1 MTMDIFAFR
10 KQWRMTKARM
20 QATWFWRVFGVRA
33 MQKGWTKFLVAVAIM
48 AGFWSLFSYVQSLNP
63 VLRLEQLTKN
73 EGLLVHVYQPLRT
86 AHGSTIRIQTDSGEE
101 IAYRGSIFDITLLV
115 AAKGKRVTVWSQP
128 FYDLWWPF
136 YYERVWQIQEGA
148 QVLMSYESV
157 YQSRKSNKSS
167 HIWLAKHLLIL
178 TILSL
183 AIVALACHK
192 GATAE

>member
-48 AGFWSLFSYVQSLNP
+48 AGFWCVFFCVELLNP
-63 VLRLEQLTKN
+63 ILPLEQLTKN
-73 EGLLVHVYQPLRT
+73 EEVLVQVYKPLRT
-86 AHGSTIRIQTDSGEE
+86 AHDSAIRILTDSGEE
-101 IAYRGSIFDITLLV
+101 IAYRGSIYNKAALL
-115 AAKGKRVTVWSQP
+115 AAKGKRVTVWSQLYYR
-128 FYDLWWPF
+128 FWWPF
-136 YYERVWQIQEGA
+136 YFEQAWQVQEGE
-148 QVLMSYESV
+148 QVLISYENTYKGLLRYRPSDE
-157 YQSRKSNKSS
+157 
-167 HIWLAKHLLIL
+167 WLAKHLLIL

>member
-48 AGFWSLFSYVQSLNP
+48 AGFWSVFFYVELLNP
-63 VLRLEQLTKN
+63 ILPLEQLTKN
-73 EGLLVHVYQPLRT
+73 EGVLVQVYKPLRT
-86 AHGSTIRIQTDSGEE
+86 AHDSAIRILTDSGEE
-101 IAYRGSIFDITLLV
+101 IAYRGSIYNKAALL

-128 FYDLWWPF
+128 YYKFWWPF
-136 YYERVWQIQEGA
+136 YFEQAWQVQEGE
-148 QVLMSYESV
+148 QVLISYENTYKGLLRYRPSDE
-157 YQSRKSNKSS
+157 
-167 HIWLAKHLLIL
+167 WLAKHLLIL
-178 TILSL
+178 AILSL

-192 GATAE
+192 GETAE

>member
-1 MTMDIFAFR
+1 MAMDIFAFR
-10 KQWRMTKARM
+10 KQWRMTKARI

-63 VLRLEQLTKN
+63 VLPLEQLTKN

-115 AAKGKRVTVWSQP
+115 ATKGKRVTVWSQP

-167 HIWLAKHLLIL
+167 HIWLAKHLLML

-192 GATAE
+192 GGAAE